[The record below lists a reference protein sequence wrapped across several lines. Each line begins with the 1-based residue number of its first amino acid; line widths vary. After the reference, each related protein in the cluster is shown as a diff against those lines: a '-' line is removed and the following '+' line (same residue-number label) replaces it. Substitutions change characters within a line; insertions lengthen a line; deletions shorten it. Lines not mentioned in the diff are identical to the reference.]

1 MFKISALPTNGG
13 RITNV
18 YIDIE
23 IIDSCPFCHK
33 KINPL
38 SVENYLCNVSV
49 KKTKYLQRIFRCPNN
64 ECGMVFIALYEI
76 YFYERSNSYVYSF
89 KKLEPTRPYEP
100 SISKIIRDKF
110 PAFYKIYKEA
120 NAVDAL
126 GLLEVSGMVFRK
138 SLEFLVKEFAKDGLG
153 NLDNKKEMLNEI
165 DRMSLASCIKKY
177 ITDPNT
183 KSMAERT
190 AWLGN
195 DETHYLRKWP
205 EKDINDLKVLL
216 KLTIN
221 SIENQLLINKYQEEM
236 DKPRK

>member
-1 MFKISALPTNGG
+1 MFKISALTTNGG
-13 RITNV
+13 KITNI
-18 YIDIE
+18 YIE

-49 KKTKYLQRIFRCPNN
+49 KEAKYLQRIFRCPNN
-64 ECGMVFIALYEI
+64 ECGMVFTALYEI
-76 YFYERSNSYVYSF
+76 CFYEKSNLYVYSF
-89 KKLEPTRPYEP
+89 VKLEPARPCEP

-120 NAVDAL
+120 NAT
-126 GLLEVSGMVFRK
+126 
-138 SLEFLVKEFAKDGLG
+138 
-153 NLDNKKEMLNEI
+153 LNEI
-165 DRMSLASCIKKY
+165 DKMSLASCIKKY
-177 ITDPNT
+177 INDPNT

>member
-1 MFKISALPTNGG
+1 MFNINALGVNGDE
-13 RITNV
+13 IKNIC
-18 YIDIE
+18 IDIKK
-23 IIDSCPFCHK
+23 IDSCPFCHK

-38 SVENYLCNVSV
+38 NMGDYLCNISV
-49 KKTKYLQRIFRCPNN
+49 KKSKYLQRIFRCPNN
-64 ECGMVFIALYEI
+64 ECGMVFTALYE
-76 YFYERSNSYVYSF
+76 FGFDTQSGDEGF
-89 KKLEPTRPYEP
+89 LFEKLEPTRPYEP

-120 NAVDAL
+120 NAVDEL
-126 GLLEVSGMVFRK
+126 GLSEVSGMVFRK

-153 NLDNKKEMLNEI
+153 NNVDNKKETFNEI
-165 DRMSLASCIKKY
+165 NKMSLASCIKKY
-177 ITDPNT
+177 INDPNT

-236 DKPRK
+236 DTPR

>member
-1 MFKISALPTNGG
+1 MFNINAKNTNGNSVS
-13 RITNV
+13 I

-33 KINPL
+33 MINPL
-38 SVENYLCNVSV
+38 DLENFLCNVSA
-49 KKTKYLQRIFRCPNN
+49 KNAKYLQRIFRCPNK
-64 ECGMVFIALYEI
+64 ECGMVFTALYEI
-76 YFYERSNSYVYSF
+76 CFDAKAGLYVYSF
-89 KKLEPTRPYEP
+89 EKLEPTRPYEP
-100 SISKIIRDKF
+100 LISEIIKDKF
-110 PAFYKIYKEA
+110 PEFYKVYKEA
-120 NAVDAL
+120 NAVDSL
-126 GLLEVSGMVFRK
+126 GLSEVSGMVFRK
-138 SLEFLVKEFAKDGLG
+138 SLEFLVKGFAKDGLKDS
-153 NLDNKKEMLNEI
+153 LDNKEEKSNI
-165 DRMSLASCIKKY
+165 DKMSLASCVKKY

-195 DETHYLRKWP
+195 DESHYLRRWP

>member
-1 MFKISALPTNGG
+1 MFSI
-13 RITNV
+13 NV
-18 YIDIE
+18 VNIHGNPIKNIYIDIE
-23 IIDSCPFCHK
+23 TIDSCPFCHK
-33 KINPL
+33 KINPQL
-38 SVENYLCNVSV
+38 MGNYLCNVSV
-49 KKTKYLQRIFRCPNN
+49 KKAKYLQRIFRCPNN
-64 ECGMVFIALYEI
+64 ECGMIFAALYERGVDVESNLDG
-76 YFYERSNSYVYSF
+76 YFFE
-89 KKLEPTRPYEP
+89 KLEPTRPCEP

-120 NAVDAL
+120 KTADEL
-126 GLLEVSGMVFRK
+126 GLSEVSGMVFRK
-138 SLEFLVKEFAKDGLG
+138 SLEFLVKEFAKNGLE
-153 NLDNKKEMLNEI
+153 NVDNKKETLNEI
-165 DRMSLASCIKKY
+165 DKMPLASCIKKY
-177 ITDPNT
+177 INDPNT

>member
-1 MFKISALPTNGG
+1 
-13 RITNV
+13 
-18 YIDIE
+18 
-23 IIDSCPFCHK
+23 
-33 KINPL
+33 
-38 SVENYLCNVSV
+38 
-49 KKTKYLQRIFRCPNN
+49 
-64 ECGMVFIALYEI
+64 
-76 YFYERSNSYVYSF
+76 
-89 KKLEPTRPYEP
+89 
-100 SISKIIRDKF
+100 
-110 PAFYKIYKEA
+110 
-120 NAVDAL
+120 
-126 GLLEVSGMVFRK
+126 MVFRK

-153 NLDNKKEMLNEI
+153 NVDNKKETSNEI
-165 DRMSLASCIKKY
+165 DKMSLASCIKKY

-216 KLTIN
+216 KLTVN

>member
-1 MFKISALPTNGG
+1 
-13 RITNV
+13 
-18 YIDIE
+18 
-23 IIDSCPFCHK
+23 
-33 KINPL
+33 
-38 SVENYLCNVSV
+38 
-49 KKTKYLQRIFRCPNN
+49 
-64 ECGMVFIALYEI
+64 MVFTALYETCFDAKNNLYI
-76 YFYERSNSYVYSF
+76 YSF
-89 KKLEPTRPYEP
+89 EKLEPTRPYEP
-100 SISKIIRDKF
+100 LISKIIRDKF

-120 NAVDAL
+120 NAVDEL
-126 GLLEVSGMVFRK
+126 GLSEVSGMVFRK

-153 NLDNKKEMLNEI
+153 NVDNNKETLNEI
-165 DRMSLASCIKKY
+165 NKMSLASCIKKY

>member
-1 MFKISALPTNGG
+1 MFSINALTINDVQ
-13 RITNV
+13 IKDIL
-18 YIDIE
+18 IDIE
-23 IIDSCPFCHK
+23 KIDSCPFCHK
-33 KINPL
+33 KISPL
-38 SVENYLCNVSV
+38 PMGNYLCNISV
-49 KKTKYLQRIFRCPNN
+49 EDSKYLQRIFRCPNN
-64 ECGMVFIALYEI
+64 ECGMVFTALYELGFDTNI
-76 YFYERSNSYVYSF
+76 GYLFE
-89 KKLEPTRPYEP
+89 KLEPTRPYEP
-100 SISKIIRDKF
+100 PISEIIKDKF

-120 NAVDAL
+120 NVVDAL
-126 GLLEVSGMVFRK
+126 GLSEVSGMVFRK
-138 SLEFLVKEFAKDGLG
+138 SLEFLVKEFAKDGLE

-236 DKPRK
+236 NKPRK

>member
-1 MFKISALPTNGG
+1 MPSINALNINGVTVKA
-13 RITNV
+13 IL
-18 YIDIE
+18 IDIE
-23 IIDSCPFCHK
+23 KIDSCPFCHK

-38 SVENYLCNVSV
+38 RVENYLCNISV
-49 KKTKYLQRIFRCPNN
+49 KKAKYLQRIFRCPNN
-64 ECGMVFIALYEI
+64 ECGMVFTALYEFGLDGESGLYG
-76 YFYERSNSYVYSF
+76 YFFE
-89 KKLEPTRPYEP
+89 KLEPTRPHEP
-100 SISKIIRDKF
+100 SIPKIIRDKF

-120 NAVDAL
+120 NAVDVL
-126 GLLEVSGMVFRK
+126 GLSEASGMVFRK

-153 NLDNKKEMLNEI
+153 DLDNKEKMLNEI
-165 DRMSLASCIKKY
+165 DKMSLASCIKKY
-177 ITDPNT
+177 INDPNT

-195 DETHYLRKWP
+195 DATHYLKRWP
-205 EKDINDLKVLL
+205 EKDINDLKALL